1 MEKVLTWSEKLKAF
15 NFMWPTEVFF
25 ISFSVSTAP
34 KEKPDTTKMSKN
46 KKKKL
51 KKKLKKQQ
59 QLLEVQ
65 MQQISE
71 SQIDSTVCIHCIVAI
86 VIKPGWCV
94 KLISLSSAHSKVTSK
109 IYYFTKLKV
118 SGHIISSPLIFP
130 YIFHVKSQFF
140 KNYRDYFLLKFLL
153 TNAKCFE
160 VFLNNLHIILWF
172 KVFLNHD
179 LNSTLNLNVSN
190 YSTL

>member
-1 MEKVLTWSEKLKAF
+1 M
-15 NFMWPTEVFF
+15 
-25 ISFSVSTAP
+25 STAP

-71 SQIDSTVCIHCIVAI
+71 SQINSTVCIHCIVAI

-118 SGHIISSPLIFP
+118 SRHIILSPPIFP
-130 YIFHVKSQFF
+130 YIFHVKSQFI
-140 KNYRDYFLLKFLL
+140 KNYRGYFLAEIF
-153 TNAKCFE
+153 AHKCKMFWS
-160 VFLNNLHIILWF
+160 F
-172 KVFLNHD
+172 
-179 LNSTLNLNVSN
+179 S
-190 YSTL
+190 